1 MSHWPFR
8 RHQRPPAP
16 PPNGDADHAARNQ
29 ATQVVQ
35 LPGDGRQPVVGE
47 HFYQAALQQICLGQS
62 VPTTDDPGCWEDSLS
77 VTARLVAEHD
87 NPHDRTAVRV
97 EVHGASVGHL
107 PRDDAALL
115 HRHLITLQRAGKCAE
130 CEGRI
135 IIANNG
141 EYSTYLHLADLG
153 TVVSALQFHTE
164 EGHVPGPQPAEELS
178 DRSRRNTA
186 IPGISEGR
194 FSAAELEDARLAYQ
208 TNYNHRTMNCGRG
221 SADIT
226 TVVGTSKYQDSLRE
240 SATTPRPW
248 RHPYDRHLP
257 AIAVPS
263 PEEPATVAVLIDGNM
278 VGYLLREVAEQHCQ
292 QLHELQRAGQYL
304 VCSALIVGGGPG
316 KSYGV
321 RLQIKP
327 DIGRRWAAGARL
339 SR

>member
-16 PPNGDADHAARNQ
+16 PPNGDADRAARNQ

-47 HFYQAALQQICLGQS
+47 HFYQAALQQICLGQN
-62 VPTTDDPGCWEDSLS
+62 VPTTDDPSCWKDSLP

-97 EVHGASVGHL
+97 EVRGATVGHL

-115 HRHLITLQRAGKCAE
+115 HRHLITLQRGGNRTE

-141 EYSTYLHLADLG
+141 EYSIYLHLADLG

-164 EGHVPGPQPAEELS
+164 VGHARGPQPAEELS
-178 DRSRRNTA
+178 ERSRHNTA
-186 IPGISEGR
+186 IPGTSGGG

-226 TVVGTSKYQDSLRE
+226 TVVGTGRYQDSLRE
-240 SATTPRPW
+240 AATTPRPW

-257 AIAVPS
+257 AIAVPN
-263 PEEPATVAVLIDGNM
+263 PEQPATVAVLIDGNV
-278 VGYLLREVAEQHCQ
+278 VGYLLREVAEQHRQ

-316 KSYGV
+316 RNYGV

-327 DIGRRWAAGARL
+327 DIGRRWAAGAKL
-339 SR
+339 SG

>member
-16 PPNGDADHAARNQ
+16 PPNGDADRAARNQ

-35 LPGDGRQPVVGE
+35 LPGDGRQPVMGE
-47 HFYQAALQQICLGQS
+47 HFYQAALQQICLRQN
-62 VPTTDDPGCWEDSLS
+62 VPTTDDPGCWENSLP
-77 VTARLVAEHD
+77 VTARLAAEHD

-97 EVHGASVGHL
+97 EVHGATVGHL
-107 PRDDAALL
+107 PRDGAALL
-115 HRHLITLQRAGKCAE
+115 HKHLITLQREGKHAE

-135 IIANNG
+135 IIASNG
-141 EYSTYLHLADLG
+141 EYSIYLHLADLR
-153 TVVSALQFHTE
+153 TLVSALQFHTE
-164 EGHVPGPQPAEELS
+164 NDHAGDPQPAEGLNEKS
-178 DRSRRNTA
+178 HQNAA
-186 IPGISEGR
+186 IPGISASG

-226 TVVGTSKYQDSLRE
+226 AVVGTSRYQDSLRE
-240 SATTPRPW
+240 AATTPRPW
-248 RHPYDRHLP
+248 RHPYDRHVP
-257 AIAVPS
+257 AIAVPD
-263 PEEPATVAVLIDGNM
+263 PEDPATVATLIDGNI
-278 VGYLLREVAEQHCQ
+278 VGYLPREAAEQHRQ

-327 DIGRRWAAGARL
+327 DIGRRWAAGANL
-339 SR
+339 SG